1 MEQQNKPLTSF
12 EFIIFDVS
20 DYKAPEEKPKP
31 VYTKQVQEGTN
42 EYQVWTE
49 GYIATGEHGT
59 AFQLNLTDQTCTLWK
74 GDSFRGACVNALKSL
89 DWEMDH
95 YYDYARNT
103 YWGCRFFD
111 NEQDAR
117 KSFG

>member
-1 MEQQNKPLTSF
+1 MKKQNKPLTSY

-20 DYKAPEEKPKP
+20 DYKIPEEKPKP
-31 VYTKQVQEGTN
+31 VYIKQMQGGAN
-42 EYQVWTE
+42 EYQVWAE
-49 GYIATGEHGT
+49 GFAATGEHGT
-59 AFQLNLTDQTCTLWK
+59 AFQLNLTNETCTLWK
-74 GDSFRGACVNALKSL
+74 GDSFREACLNALKSL
-89 DWEMDH
+89 NWETDR
-95 YYDYARNT
+95 YYDYSRNT